1 MASSPRSRRALRI
14 ARPSS
19 CCRRPIR
26 RRACATW
33 PPPASSP
40 TRARGTC
47 ASPPSSITCRTTMS
61 QRSSSSPRTA
71 ITEDERF
78 LSQVPRER
86 RAFTKTDSWRV
97 LRIMGEFVEGFDT
110 LSDVY
115 SAVTVFGS
123 ARTPADDPYYEQA
136 VETARLLAQEGFPII
151 TGGGPGIMEAANR
164 GCQEGNGLSIGCN
177 IELPFEQGLN
187 PYVERAI
194 NFRYFFVR
202 KTMFVKYST
211 AFVVFPGGFGT
222 MDELFE
228 ALTLIQTGKV
238 RHFPVILFGRTYWKG
253 MTDWL
258 RERVVGEGKIAST
271 DLALLHTTDTAHE
284 AVSVI
289 RQARERRTR
298 DLPALDRDG

>member
-1 MASSPRSRRALRI
+1 MRDPVTSASLPFS
-14 ARPSS
+14 
-19 CCRRPIR
+19 
-26 RRACATW
+26 T
-33 PPPASSP
+33 
-40 TRARGTC
+40 
-47 ASPPSSITCRTTMS
+47 TCRTTMS
-61 QRSSSSPRTA
+61 QHSSGSQHKA
-71 ITEDERF
+71 VTEDAR
-78 LSQVPRER
+78 LLASPSRER

-115 SAVTVFGS
+115 NAVTIFGS
-123 ARTPADDPYYEQA
+123 ARTPADDPFYEKA
-136 VETARLLAQEGFPII
+136 VETARMLAEEGFPII

-187 PYVERAI
+187 QYVERAI

-238 RHFPVILFGRTYWKG
+238 KHFPVVLFGADYWSG
-253 MTDWL
+253 LVEWL
-258 RERVVGEGKIAST
+258 RERVAGEGKINTADLELFHVT
-271 DLALLHTTDTAHE
+271 DDPMD
-284 AVSVI
+284 AVRRI
-289 RQARERRTR
+289 LKARERRSQVLT
-298 DLPALDRDG
+298 ALAP